1 MLGGGGAIGDLERER
16 ERLPD
21 DERCLRDESRSLLR
35 FLEPIFH
42 HKIEIIQHKFTQI
55 YAEKTQHK
63 SINFLPVSTLTN
75 RNITS
80 INSIVIDGIY
90 V

>member
-42 HKIEIIQHKFTQI
+42 HKIEII
-55 YAEKTQHK
+55 
-63 SINFLPVSTLTN
+63 
-75 RNITS
+75 
-80 INSIVIDGIY
+80 
-90 V
+90 